1 MPNDRF
7 IFVGNQIVIDE
18 ELELCSNVKGTVL
31 NPSGNKDLLTKL
43 ESSLV
48 QDDFAHEQ
56 NLIIKEDGKT
66 LLVAGCAH
74 NGIVKI
80 IDHLRATGND
90 SPDHG
95 IRGFHLYNR
104 SADKHEDPAIVRL
117 ITEYLKN
124 TGSKYYTCHCTGLES
139 YKILKEI
146 MGEKIGY
153 LATGSQLII

>member
-1 MPNDRF
+1 M
-7 IFVGNQIVIDE
+7 
-18 ELELCSNVKGTVL
+18 
-31 NPSGNKDLLTKL
+31 
-43 ESSLV
+43 
-48 QDDFAHEQ
+48 
-56 NLIIKEDGKT
+56 
-66 LLVAGCAH
+66 
-74 NGIVKI
+74 KI

-117 ITEYLKN
+117 ITKYLKN